1 MLLLKALE
9 VTLLYFKENTEEN
22 NEDEGDGD
30 KDNEATKHTR
40 RTTQE
45 TNNSLFGFPF
55 ARIVSK

>member
-9 VTLLYFKENTEEN
+9 VTSLYFNENTEED

-40 RTTQE
+40 RTT
-45 TNNSLFGFPF
+45 
-55 ARIVSK
+55 